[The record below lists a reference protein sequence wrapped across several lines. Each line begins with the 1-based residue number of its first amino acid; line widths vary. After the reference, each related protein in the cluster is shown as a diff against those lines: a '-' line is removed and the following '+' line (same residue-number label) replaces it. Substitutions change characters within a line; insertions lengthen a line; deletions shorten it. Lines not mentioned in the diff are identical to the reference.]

1 MDLAGDFMFAADDGV
16 MNLPLKATFAA
27 VVAALTFV
35 AHSADNSPA
44 TPIEK
49 PVLLYSR
56 YFNAAGESRYLP
68 DGNYRP
74 ILERLRAD
82 FVVRVSHEPL
92 RPATLADVAVVLI
105 ANPSDRAVGTN
116 PPPPHFT
123 EADIRTLGRFIAD
136 GGSLIIMGNQ
146 ENHNLEVE
154 DTNKLL
160 AQFGLQFTN
169 LYTDAKRLV
178 LPRDMPVLGGLRW
191 AYYTGN
197 LITFHPA
204 HGAKLFAAVTN
215 DLAQPPLAGKRDQ
228 AGVLLAMVQAG
239 HGRVIAITDSGWLA
253 DWALSG
259 QGIGG
264 VAIREHDNGEI
275 FRRLTRWS
283 AGLSGIE
290 K

>member
-1 MDLAGDFMFAADDGV
+1 MSFPTRLSSTALLLAFA
-16 MNLPLKATFAA
+16 
-27 VVAALTFV
+27 FV
-35 AHSADNSPA
+35 APSAEKPPA
-44 TPIEK
+44 MHIDQ

-56 YFNAAGESRYLP
+56 HFNAAGESRYLP
-68 DGNYRP
+68 DGNYRT
-74 ILERLRAD
+74 ILGRLRAD

-92 RPATLADVAVVLI
+92 QPATLADVAVVLI

-197 LITFHPA
+197 LITIHPA

-239 HGRVIAITDSGWLA
+239 RGRVVAITDSGWLA

-264 VAIREHDNGEI
+264 VSIREHDNEEI
-275 FRRLTRWS
+275 FRRLTRWA
-283 AGLSGIE
+283 AGLSRTE